1 MDDPQRT
8 KPSSRDGSGHLERRW
23 LREASACRPNECRIC
38 GSITARQVPRRRPWA
53 PECGAEISK
62 CPAKSPMVKPAAA
75 LFPSIQ
81 LKSEQECFCT
91 STYIEREKE
100 KEKEEKRKR
109 GKEDKRTRGQ
119 EDKRTR
125 GVGGAKFNRNVF
137 EHHCGGES
145 AVGVLGAYS
154 R

>member
-1 MDDPQRT
+1 
-8 KPSSRDGSGHLERRW
+8 
-23 LREASACRPNECRIC
+23 
-38 GSITARQVPRRRPWA
+38 
-53 PECGAEISK
+53 
-62 CPAKSPMVKPAAA
+62 MVIQAVA
-75 LFPSIQ
+75 LFPSM
-81 LKSEQECFCT
+81 LLLSEQECFCT

-100 KEKEEKRKR
+100 KEKEKEKKRKR
-109 GKEDKRTRGQ
+109 GKEDKRR
-119 EDKRTR
+119 R

>member
-109 GKEDKRTRGQ
+109 GKEDKRR
-119 EDKRTR
+119 R